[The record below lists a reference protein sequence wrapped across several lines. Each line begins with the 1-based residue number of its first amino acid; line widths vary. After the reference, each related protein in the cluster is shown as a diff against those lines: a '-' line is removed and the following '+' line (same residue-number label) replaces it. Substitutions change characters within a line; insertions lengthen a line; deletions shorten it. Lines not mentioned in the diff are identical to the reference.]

1 MIDISE
7 AKVESIIIHWV
18 GNKNEEEGLV
28 LSDNQ
33 IDLYENP
40 IGELL
45 GKYFLSPFQGTAQFE
60 FTHDASLDLNAIY
73 TYAKH
78 IFTDKSSLRTQSVNI
93 CNHLYDTSSH
103 PKIKSGEVYVVLLS
117 NCYYEGEETEAI
129 GVFKSENKETYLKV
143 LRNKST
149 FGLTTEEGINIK
161 KLDKGCLIANVS
173 EDKGYRVYMIDNI
186 NKTDDAQY
194 WRDYFLK
201 VKPVEDEFLF
211 TKNYM
216 DLCRGFVKEVY
227 NQEHSVNK
235 PDQINMLNKS
245 LNYFKKNDTFVE
257 DDFMVN
263 VIQEPEVIEA
273 FKDYKTN
280 YVQETKASLPD
291 EAFEINPYAYKNAK
305 GAFKSTLKLDKNFH
319 VYIHGDKQMIEKGYD
334 QEREMNFYKLYYTNE
349 Q

>member
-1 MIDISE
+1 MLDVSE

-28 LSDNQ
+28 LSDSQ
-33 IDLYENP
+33 IELEQNP
-40 IGELL
+40 VSELL
-45 GKYFLSPFQGTAQFE
+45 SKYFLSPFQGTAQYKFM
-60 FTHDASLDLNAIY
+60 HDASLDLNAVY

-78 IFTDKSSLRTQSVNI
+78 IFEDNASLRTQSVNI

-103 PKIKSGEVYVVLLS
+103 PKIKSGEVYIVLLS
-117 NCYYEGEETEAI
+117 NCYYEGEETSAI

-149 FGLTTEEGINIK
+149 FGLLTEEGINIK
-161 KLDKGCLIANVS
+161 KLDKGCLIANVGS
-173 EDKGYRVYMIDNI
+173 AEGFRVYLIDNT
-186 NKTDDAQY
+186 NKADDAQY

-201 VKPVEDEFLF
+201 VKPIEDEFLF

-227 NQEHSVNK
+227 NQEHSVAK

-245 LNYFKKNDTFVE
+245 LNYFKKNETFVE

-280 YVQETKASLPD
+280 YIQENNTTIPEES
-291 EAFEINPYAYKNAK
+291 FEINPYAFKNAK
-305 GAFKSTLKLDKNFH
+305 NAFKSTLKLDKNFH
-319 VYIHGDKQMIEKGYD
+319 VYIHGDRHLIEKGFD
-334 QEREMNFYKLYYTNE
+334 SEKEMNYYKLYYTNE